1 MEKNGENLEIKKSK
15 ESAVAETL
23 RVTQILKQAG
33 VEIESVP
40 LTYRINKKFYYL
52 LLKDIKQDGIDMKKI
67 IEENGLDEEFKYGSR
82 VLSLRK
88 AYNGTGECAIK
99 EHEKILAKELGLL
112 KCRRKMS
119 RSNRKEKLVEETIK
133 VAQILK
139 QAGVDI
145 RKLVL
150 SHRVNGKLSY
160 IKLKDIKQDGID
172 INKVIKENGLDENFQ
187 YGMKMTILRQIY
199 KGKANHPMT
208 ESEKK
213 LVEAIDIFRERK
225 SKEKITGDEV
235 LSKKTI
241 NKRLREET
249 ISIAY
254 ILKKA
259 GVDLRRIPLTYIKD
273 KKRYFV
279 KLKEIIQLG
288 VNMNGIIEDYE
299 LDKNFEYGKGVISIK
314 QAYKTKNG
322 LTEEQKE
329 IVEELGL
336 VPGKLE
342 VRESQKQQAIEKNK
356 QAKELYKQ
364 YEEVQRKEVNIDEDI
379 YE

>member
-1 MEKNGENLEIKKSK
+1 M
-15 ESAVAETL
+15 
-23 RVTQILKQAG
+23 KQAG